1 MWHQGS
7 KVASVRLGHL
17 STIFFFGKYPLRYF
31 KSLQPPLLQCDYPS
45 WLKRTIEEYESIL
58 NFFVTPLHTTVLQF
72 SYFSFFPYYGDIEV
86 R

>member
-31 KSLQPPLLQCDYPS
+31 KSLQPPFLQCDYPS
-45 WLKRTIEEYESIL
+45 WLKSTIGLIGPVPATHNSYKFAL
-58 NFFVTPLHTTVLQF
+58 DFFAVKEP
-72 SYFSFFPYYGDIEV
+72 S
-86 R
+86 